1 MTREGYIFP
10 LPFLIISALFMVLF
24 NSYADTTFAYVATV
38 FFFLGMVIMLFFRDP
53 DRKIPE
59 GEKLILSPADGR
71 VIKIDEVSD
80 HDHPRLSI
88 FLSIFDV
95 HVNRAPVSGTVRSLE
110 YHPGKFHSAFKNE
123 AMTENQK
130 NEIEFETSAGIVKM
144 YQVAG
149 SIARRT
155 IFHHKIGDNLRAGQR
170 IGLIRFGSRVDLILP
185 TGSRINVKLK
195 QRVIGGKTIIG
206 VLP

>member
-10 LPFLIISALFMVLF
+10 LPFLIISVIFMILFDRYV
-24 NSYADTTFAYVATV
+24 DITFAYIATI
-38 FFFLGMVIMLFFRDP
+38 FFFLGMAVMLFFRDP

-71 VIKIDEVSD
+71 VIKIDEID
-80 HDHPRLSI
+80 GHPLLSI

-95 HVNRAPVSGTVRSLE
+95 HVNRAPVSGIVKSLE
-110 YHPGKFHSAFKNE
+110 FHPGEFFSAFKNR
-123 AMTENQK
+123 AMKENQK

-144 YQVAG
+144 YQVSG

-155 IFHHKIGDNLRAGQR
+155 IFYHTIGDNLKAGQR
-170 IGLIRFGSRVDLILP
+170 VGLIRFGSRVDLVLP
-185 TGSRINVKLK
+185 AGSKIDIKLK
-195 QRVIGGKTIIG
+195 QKVVSGKTIIG
-206 VLP
+206 TLP

>member
-10 LPFLIISALFMVLF
+10 LPFLIISILFMILF
-24 NSYADTTFAYVATV
+24 SRHADTTFAYIATI
-38 FFFLGMVIMLFFRDP
+38 FFFLGMMIMLFFRDP

-71 VIKIDEVSD
+71 VIKIDETD
-80 HDHPRLSI
+80 GYPRLSI
-88 FLSIFDV
+88 FLSIFNV
-95 HVNRAPVSGTVRSLE
+95 HVNRAPVSGTVKSLE
-110 YHPGKFHSAFKNE
+110 YHPGRFHSAFKDE

-155 IFHHKIGDNLRAGQR
+155 IFHYKAGDNLKAGQR
-170 IGLIRFGSRVDLILP
+170 VGLIRFGSRVDLILP
-185 TGSRINVKLK
+185 IGSKIDVKLK
-195 QRVIGGKTIIG
+195 QRVVGGKTVMG
-206 VLP
+206 MLP

>member
-10 LPFLIISALFMVLF
+10 LPFLLVSAFFMFLW
-24 NSYADTTFAYVATV
+24 SRHIDITFAYIATV
-38 FFFLGMVIMLFFRDP
+38 FFFLGMTIMLFFRDP

-71 VIKIDEVSD
+71 VIRIDETNG
-80 HDHPRLSI
+80 HLALSI

-95 HVNRAPVSGTVRSLE
+95 HVNRAPVSGTVKQFKN
-110 YHPGKFHSAFKNE
+110 HPGKFYSAFTDK
-123 AMTENQK
+123 AMNENQR
-130 NEIEFETSAGIVKM
+130 NEIEIEAPEGTVKIF
-144 YQVAG
+144 QVAG

-155 IFHHKIGDNLRAGQR
+155 IFYHKIGDNLKAGQR

-185 TGSRINVKLK
+185 VGSKIDIRLK
-195 QRVIGGKTIIG
+195 QRVIGGKTVLG